1 MGAMVMRWVVVL
13 VGVVVALLLAPT
25 AAFADTDTTAATGTD
40 RSDVGRSPTES
51 VTDRDRDDTPDPRTQ
66 DDSGDAGDAADPDNA
81 ADVDDPAD
89 VGPDPADPT
98 DLDPVGPG
106 GTADDGPGGT
116 ADDEGPVTEEPDINT
131 GSDSGAAVIEADD
144 RGGDPGVDI
153 HAVDRDPAPPSPVAV
168 FPARSDAVLPADTDM
183 PRGAPGDD
191 DAPETPAD
199 PSADASVDLPA
210 DAAAWAGVE
219 VVDPAGSV
227 STAMTTLRAAAT
239 DDLAGPPAQPS
250 LLQLIGSWLFTT
262 LSGLVRLFDPTPAIP
277 PGSLVTRRTSP
288 LEVNCGCGVTLDAD
302 WYFPNQDEPPTGLIY
317 LQHGFFRSKANVSA
331 LAVHLAEQTNSLVVV
346 PTVPSNPFAEGNC
359 WVNGKPMHRAVAE
372 LFAGDRHA
380 LTASAE
386 LAAGHPVTLPTQYVL
401 AGQSAGGNLAA
412 SAAAYATTSDAIAGL
427 RAVVMFDGVDNGGG
441 IAAGAAALT
450 GDNARPIY
458 QIAGECGPCNA
469 FGLGTSALLDARPDG
484 FVGVTLIGGRHTD
497 AEGPSSGLVGFLT
510 CGVPRSS
517 NVEAVR
523 VIGAGWINDV
533 FTGSTTGVYGAGGER
548 IQVGAATAV
557 VLGSG
562 AGLPGPAVPVHVG
575 LVGTDR

>member
-1 MGAMVMRWVVVL
+1 MVMRWVVVL

-51 VTDRDRDDTPDPRTQ
+51 VIDRDRDDTPDPRTP
-66 DDSGDAGDAADPDNA
+66 DDPDDAGDTDDPDDA

-89 VGPDPADPT
+89 D
-98 DLDPVGPG
+98 GPG

-116 ADDEGPVTEEPDINT
+116 ADDGPGGTADDAGPVTEEPDINAGT
-131 GSDSGAAVIEADD
+131 DSGAADIVAVD
-144 RGGDPGVDI
+144 RDGDPGVDI
-153 HAVDRDPAPPSPVAV
+153 HAVDRDPAPPTPAAVSPA
-168 FPARSDAVLPADTDM
+168 PSDAVLPADTDM
-183 PRGAPGDD
+183 PPGASGDD

-199 PSADASVDLPA
+199 PSAEAPVDLPA
-210 DAAAWAGVE
+210 DAAARAGAE

-227 STAMTTLRAAAT
+227 STAMTTLRAAAAT

-346 PTVPSNPFAEGNC
+346 PTVPSNPFAEGTC

-412 SAAAYATTSDAIAGL
+412 SAAAYATTSNAIAGL

-450 GDNARPIY
+450 GANARPIY

-469 FGLGTSALLDARPDG
+469 FGLGTSALLEARPDS

-562 AGLPGPAVPVHVG
+562 AGLPGPAVALHVG